1 MQITQRGFASMGE
14 CFVSLPR
21 VGFACPQRDL
31 SVVEKGIRFKA
42 KAGSSEPLK
51 QVQIC
56 LSRFE
61 HMQIEFVLF
70 KRLSTL
76 FHTPKCEIVSCNS
89 VFSATV
95 FLESRP
101 KNEQVHACYCSLK
114 TERNCAREQRFL
126 LTSRIKYHQAPNSS
140 KILLAN
146 RYCSLN

>member
-1 MQITQRGFASMGE
+1 MGE

-21 VGFACPQRDL
+21 VGFAGCPQRDV

-70 KRLSTL
+70 KYSFTL
-76 FHTPKCEIVSCNS
+76 RS
-89 VFSATV
+89 V
-95 FLESRP
+95 R
-101 KNEQVHACYCSLK
+101 
-114 TERNCAREQRFL
+114 
-126 LTSRIKYHQAPNSS
+126 
-140 KILLAN
+140 
-146 RYCSLN
+146 